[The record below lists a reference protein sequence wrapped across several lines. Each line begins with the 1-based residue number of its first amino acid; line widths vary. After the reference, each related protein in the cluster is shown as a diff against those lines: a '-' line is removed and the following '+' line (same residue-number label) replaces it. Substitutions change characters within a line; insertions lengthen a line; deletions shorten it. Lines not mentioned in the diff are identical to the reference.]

1 MSQCSAWT
9 NAMVYLIYDII
20 TAHNRILF
28 VVLTNQKYMNLQQ
41 TVIDFRLFFLIF
53 RQIKVKKCRL
63 VVKKIYD
70 VRRVSISQDV
80 SSTISLYSITIQLHI
95 NRSWFLLCCMH
106 FIWTFIAP
114 VHNVQCFC
122 HDKLFIILFIFYYLC
137 GVINVVQN
145 LLQTLPLEM
154 YYWLN
159 LHQFSCF
166 YVTQQCNVL
175 IQPVN
180 SFSSFHVKKV

>member
-1 MSQCSAWT
+1 
-9 NAMVYLIYDII
+9 MVYLIYDII

-95 NRSWFLLCCMH
+95 NRS
-106 FIWTFIAP
+106 
-114 VHNVQCFC
+114 
-122 HDKLFIILFIFYYLC
+122 
-137 GVINVVQN
+137 
-145 LLQTLPLEM
+145 
-154 YYWLN
+154 
-159 LHQFSCF
+159 
-166 YVTQQCNVL
+166 
-175 IQPVN
+175 
-180 SFSSFHVKKV
+180 